1 MKTIRKQISVYDSL
15 CKNNI
20 IYPNYPYNTNI
31 YSSNA
36 YGSFLCDYM
45 MNNND
50 DERFRSQQNLDLY
63 NRMIEIL
70 RNGAFLEKK
79 ATQYATG
86 CGGDDDSFISVGKP
100 RIEKKGNCGP
110 WGMLYSEYVILPY
123 SASNYDAVN
132 ETYSFDNGV
141 DLGKKKGIILI
152 SNSDYHTYFD
162 DDCVLLTWD
171 GIEYGGS
178 TFLDF
183 CEGTFYRCAEFDGL
197 NMGNVSSGA
206 PYINLPL
213 MLDRNSTSMGVM
225 SEVDEYDENDYD
237 QVSPT
242 GFTYSDLGYKEEIK
256 PQRITTGVTN
266 TITGTGEL
274 EFTITSSSITAESKL
289 QTLRYPQYVYD
300 DNGNLLPGIFP
311 EADCNKLMHITFDDG
326 GGIDAVEISNSSN
339 YKSIL
344 FKDLAEEDGDYLVI
358 YPNQYVRDGLD
369 MEIPFVTGIPFNS
382 YSVSDNEYVGDYIT
396 TIEKNGNIISF
407 DYVLGGKYTLKNDGP
422 IEISD
427 NTGLHFREKYPI
439 LYGVNESFI
448 FGGKEV
454 EITYDKIDFDNTA
467 VDIYNEYYN
476 LSRSGHVSTLVAF
489 NANDVWTSDNEAIN
503 KKLIKMEYLLGVEET
518 NIKELDVT
526 IDRGNAAAFENH
538 FKLSECNTFEDL
550 ANYGNNFFNL

>member
-70 RNGAFLEKK
+70 RNGAFIEKK
-79 ATQYATG
+79 ATQYAPG
-86 CGGDDDSFISVGKP
+86 CGDDDDSFISVGKP

-123 SASNYDAVN
+123 SALNYDAVN
-132 ETYSFDNGV
+132 ETYSFDNDV
-141 DLGKKKGIILI
+141 ELGKKKGIILI

-213 MLDRNSTSMGVM
+213 MLDRNSTSMGLM

-256 PQRITTGVTN
+256 PQRITGVTN
-266 TITGTGEL
+266 IDDTFPKYTV
-274 EFTITSSSITAESKL
+274 ESKL

-311 EADCNKLMHITFDDG
+311 EADCNKLMRITFGNDG
-326 GGIDAVEISNSSN
+326 ESTTVEISDSLE

-344 FKDLAEEDGDYLVI
+344 FKDLAEESGDYLVV
-358 YPNQYVRDGLD
+358 YPNH
-369 MEIPFVTGIPFNS
+369 MEIPFVTDVPFNS
-382 YSVSDNEYVGDYIT
+382 YSVSGNEYVGDYIT
-396 TIEKNGNIISF
+396 KIQKNGNIISF
-407 DYVLGGKYTLKNDGP
+407 DYVLGGKYTLKNDGA
-422 IEISD
+422 IAISD
-427 NTGLHFREKYPI
+427 NTGLHFREEYPI
-439 LYGVNESFI
+439 LSGVNESFI
-448 FGGKEV
+448 FDGKEV

-476 LSRSGHVSTLVAF
+476 LSRSGHVSTLVDF
-489 NANDVWTSDNEAIN
+489 NANDVWTSDNEVIN

-550 ANYGNNFFNL
+550 VNYGNNFFNL

>member
-70 RNGAFLEKK
+70 RNGAFIEKK
-79 ATQYATG
+79 ATQYETG
-86 CGGDDDSFISVGKP
+86 CGGDDDKSFISVGKP

-132 ETYSFDNGV
+132 ETYSFDNDV

-162 DDCVLLTWD
+162 DDCVLLTWG

-197 NMGNVSSGA
+197 NMRNVSSGA
-206 PYINLPL
+206 PYITLPL
-213 MLDRNSTSMGVM
+213 MLDRNSTSMGLM
-225 SEVDEYDENDYD
+225 SEVDEYDENDCD

-256 PQRITTGVTN
+256 PQRITGVT
-266 TITGTGEL
+266 
-274 EFTITSSSITAESKL
+274 SITVESKL

-311 EADCNKLMHITFDDG
+311 EAECNKLMHITFGNDG
-326 GGIDAVEISNSSN
+326 ESTTVEISGSSE

-344 FKDLAEEDGDYLVI
+344 FKDLAEESGDYLVV
-358 YPNQYVRDGLD
+358 YPNY
-369 MEIPFVTGIPFNS
+369 MEIPFVTDVPFNS
-382 YSVSDNEYVGDYIT
+382 YSVSDNEYVRDYIT
-396 TIEKNGNIISF
+396 KIEKNGNIISF
-407 DYVLGGKYTLKNDGP
+407 DYVLGGKYTLKNDRTIASSG
-422 IEISD
+422 
-427 NTGLHFREKYPI
+427 NTGLHFYEEYPI
-439 LYGVNESFI
+439 LSGVTESFI
-448 FGGKEV
+448 FSGKEV

-476 LSRSGHVSTLVAF
+476 LSRSGHVSNLVDF
-489 NANDVWTSDNEAIN
+489 NANDVWTSDNEVIN

>member
-20 IYPNYPYNTNI
+20 IYPNYPYNTDI

-45 MNNND
+45 MNSNE

-70 RNGAFLEKK
+70 RNGTFIEKK

-86 CGGDDDSFISVGKP
+86 CGDDDNSFISVGKP

-141 DLGKKKGIILI
+141 DLGNKKGIILI

-213 MLDRNSTSMGVM
+213 MLDRNSTSMGLM

-256 PQRITTGVTN
+256 PQRITGVTN
-266 TITGTGEL
+266 
-274 EFTITSSSITAESKL
+274 ITAESKL

-311 EADCNKLMHITFDDG
+311 EADCNKLIQITFGNDG
-326 GGIDAVEISNSSN
+326 ESTAVEISDSLE

-344 FKDLAEEDGDYLVI
+344 FKDLAEESGDYLVV
-358 YPNQYVRDGLD
+358 YPNH
-369 MEIPFVTGIPFNS
+369 MEIPFVTGVPFNS

-396 TIEKNGNIISF
+396 NIEKNGNIISF
-407 DYVLGGKYTLKNDGP
+407 DYVLGGKYTLKNDGT
-422 IEISD
+422 IAISN
-427 NTGLHFREKYPI
+427 NTGLHFSEEYPI
-439 LYGVNESFI
+439 LSGVNESFI

-476 LSRSGHVSTLVAF
+476 LSRSGHVSTLVDF
-489 NANDVWTSDNEAIN
+489 NANDVWTSDNEVIN

-550 ANYGNNFFNL
+550 VNYGNNFFNL

>member
-70 RNGAFLEKK
+70 RNGAFIEKK
-79 ATQYATG
+79 VTQYEG
-86 CGGDDDSFISVGKP
+86 NCRGDDDSFIEDDSFISVGKP
-100 RIEKKGNCGP
+100 RIEKKGNCGL

-152 SNSDYHTYFD
+152 SNSDYHTYFA
-162 DDCVLLTWD
+162 DDCVLLTLD

-197 NMGNVSSGA
+197 NSSGA

-213 MLDRNSTSMGVM
+213 MLDRNSTSMGLM

-256 PQRITTGVTN
+256 PQRITGVT
-266 TITGTGEL
+266 
-274 EFTITSSSITAESKL
+274 SITVESKL

-311 EADCNKLMHITFDDG
+311 ESKCNKLMHITFGNDG
-326 GGIDAVEISNSSN
+326 ESTAVEISGSSE

-344 FKDLAEEDGDYLVI
+344 FKDLAEESGDYLVV
-358 YPNQYVRDGLD
+358 YPNH
-369 MEIPFVTGIPFNS
+369 MEIPFVTDVPFNS

-407 DYVLGGKYTLKNDGP
+407 DYVLGGKYTLKNDGT
-422 IEISD
+422 IASSG
-427 NTGLHFREKYPI
+427 NTGLHFYEEYPI
-439 LYGVNESFI
+439 LNGVNESFI

-476 LSRSGHVSTLVAF
+476 LSRSGHVSTLWAF

>member
-70 RNGAFLEKK
+70 RNGAFIGKK
-79 ATQYATG
+79 ATQYETG
-86 CGGDDDSFISVGKP
+86 CGGDDDKSFISVGKP

-132 ETYSFDNGV
+132 ETYSFDNDV

-213 MLDRNSTSMGVM
+213 MLDRNSTSMGLM
-225 SEVDEYDENDYD
+225 SEVDEYEENDYD

-256 PQRITTGVTN
+256 PQRITGVTN
-266 TITGTGEL
+266 TVESKLNITV
-274 EFTITSSSITAESKL
+274 ESKL

-300 DNGNLLPGIFP
+300 DNGNLLPGIFL
-311 EADCNKLMHITFDDG
+311 EADCNKLMQITFGNDG
-326 GGIDAVEISNSSN
+326 ESTAVGISDRLD

-344 FKDLAEEDGDYLVI
+344 FKDLAEESGKYLVV
-358 YPNQYVRDGLD
+358 YPNH
-369 MEIPFVTGIPFNS
+369 MEIPFVTGVPFNS

-396 TIEKNGNIISF
+396 KIEKNGNIISF
-407 DYVLGGKYTLKNDGP
+407 YYVLGGKYTLKNGGP
-422 IEISD
+422 ITISN
-427 NTGLHFREKYPI
+427 NTGLHFREEYPI
-439 LYGVNESFI
+439 LSGVNESFI

-476 LSRSGHVSTLVAF
+476 LSRSGHVSTLEAF
-489 NANDVWTSDNEAIN
+489 NANDVWTSDNEVIN